1 MTKREAC
8 EQIVADG
15 TCVGVLCGN
24 CPLFEGDWDC
34 TDMDEVTLAEMW
46 LRLHPC
52 EKKLVDTLEDMLK
65 QQKSEHMRIK
75 NEEHPMY
82 DLVKEHVQNILRAID
97 PIREDNT
104 RRYIDCQVTMIV
116 RKLKGIDCTGME
128 EDCAKY
134 ERRIA
139 LEDYE

>member
-1 MTKREAC
+1 
-8 EQIVADG
+8 
-15 TCVGVLCGN
+15 
-24 CPLFEGDWDC
+24 
-34 TDMDEVTLAEMW
+34 
-46 LRLHPC
+46 
-52 EKKLVDTLEDMLK
+52 
-65 QQKSEHMRIK
+65 MRIK